1 MQEESFG
8 RASFL
13 LLAGGLALGLIA
25 LAGCGSASVSDPDPP
40 PAGAGSISGTVFDH
54 STGQPVGAA
63 VVLLEQRDAGGIDR
77 VAKSTTTAPDGS
89 FIAGNL
95 PTGKYDVVIAAS
107 VTSDSGATVT
117 YATTI
122 TFGVPTTTA
131 LDGIPLVPEYG
142 DSMPNGSPV
151 DIGAGATVTTAG
163 ASGVPVPAEIRL
175 SALQSAALENELPA
189 QLTIPTFA
197 GSTPEV
203 TTATSTSCPAGAACA
218 NYKLFVPA
226 SDPVTGTYSPAG
238 TNYTLPGQ
246 EQEVVYLVEGKAFV
260 TGSAGTSD
268 CMPPTQIAGPAV
280 PRGTLAWHITNLA
293 FAGCQ

>member
-8 RASFL
+8 RASSL

-25 LAGCGSASVSDPDPP
+25 LAGCGSASVSDPPP
-40 PAGAGSISGTVFDH
+40 TGAGSISGTVFDH
-54 STGQPVGAA
+54 SSGQPVGAA

-77 VAKSTTTAPDGS
+77 AVKSTTTAPDGS
-89 FIAGNL
+89 FTAGDL

-107 VTSDSGATVT
+107 VTSDSGATIT

-131 LDGIPLVPEYG
+131 LDRIPLVPEYG

-163 ASGVPVPAEIRL
+163 AGGVPAAAEIKL
-175 SALQSAALENELPA
+175 SALEA
-189 QLTIPTFA
+189 QITIPTFA
-197 GSTPEV
+197 GSTPEI
-203 TTATSTSCPAGAACA
+203 TTSPGAACPAGTACA
-218 NYKLFVPA
+218 NYKLFVPE

-238 TNYTLPGQ
+238 TSYTIPPQ
-246 EQEVVYLVEGKAFV
+246 SPQEVVYLVEGKAFV
-260 TGSAGTSD
+260 AGSAGTPD
-268 CMPPTQIAGPAV
+268 CAPSTQTAGPAV
-280 PRGTLAWHITNLA
+280 PRGTLASHITNLA
-293 FAGCQ
+293 FTGCQ

>member
-8 RASFL
+8 RATFL

-25 LAGCGSASVSDPDPP
+25 LAGCGSASVSDPP

-63 VVLLEQRDAGGIDR
+63 VVLLEQRDAGGMDR

-95 PTGKYDVVIAAS
+95 PAGKYDVVIAAS
-107 VTSDSGATVT
+107 VKSDSGPTIT
-117 YATTI
+117 YATTV

-131 LDGIPLVPEYG
+131 LDRIPLVPEYG

-175 SALQSAALENELPA
+175 SALQSAAPENELPA

-203 TTATSTSCPAGAACA
+203 TTATTTSCPAGTACA

-238 TNYTLPGQ
+238 TSYTIPPQ
-246 EQEVVYLVEGKAFV
+246 SPQEVVYLVEGKAFV
-260 TGSAGTSD
+260 AGSAGTSD
-268 CMPPTQIAGPAV
+268 CMPPTQ
-280 PRGTLAWHITNLA
+280 L
-293 FAGCQ
+293 